1 MSSGARESSTR
12 MTFRAEVQLGG
23 KTATGIIVP
32 PEVVAGLGSGKR
44 PPVRVTIGGHT
55 YRSTI
60 APRGDVFKLGI
71 SAENRALAGVAAG
84 DEVDVEIE
92 LDTEPRE
99 VSVPADFADALAGDA
114 AAKRFFDGLSYS
126 QQQWFVLGIEDAKT
140 AATRARRIAKALE
153 RLREGR
159 GNR

>member
-1 MSSGARESSTR
+1 MSSAGDTGSMGMR
-12 MTFRAEVQLGG
+12 FHAEVKLAG
-23 KTATGIIVP
+23 KTATGVLVP
-32 PEVVAGLGSGKR
+32 PEVVEALAAGKR

-71 SAENRALAGVAAG
+71 NAENRERAGVTAG
-84 DEVDVEIE
+84 DVVDVDIE

-99 VSVPADFADALAGDA
+99 VTVPADFAQALDRDP

-126 QQQWFVLGIEDAKT
+126 KRQWFVLGIEEAKT
-140 AATRARRIAKALE
+140 AATRERRIAKAVDT
-153 RLREGR
+153 LRRTG
-159 GNR
+159 G

>member
-1 MSSGARESSTR
+1 MSSAGESGSIR
-12 MTFRAEVQLGG
+12 MRFNAEVQLAG
-23 KTATGIIVP
+23 KTATGVLVP
-32 PEVVAGLGSGKR
+32 PEVVEALAAGKR
-44 PPVRVTIGGHT
+44 PSVLVTIGGHT

-71 SAENRALAGVAAG
+71 SAENRELAGVAAG
-84 DEVDVEIE
+84 DVVDVELE

-99 VSVPADFADALAGDA
+99 VTVPADFAQALDRDP

-126 QQQWFVLGIEDAKT
+126 QRQWFVLGIEEAKT
-140 AATRARRIAKALE
+140 AETRERRIAKAVD